1 MKKPIRASKQDVSEL
16 TILRYI
22 INSNTTPER
31 LWPYCADFFF
41 NLTSSHLLVSTSDES
56 CFNVLV
62 RFLLASFNARW
73 FSFGLYDSPAT
84 PSAAAA
90 AAAGAAAAWAGSA
103 AGAQAGWAGAAAAW
117 AAALAAAATAAAAA
131 AAAAAAC
138 VVEETLGCRETELPA
153 IEVLDLL
160 AALAVAEFTVDSWS
174 CISIIWSPRRMVRF
188 KGALP
193 LKKSTT

>member
-1 MKKPIRASKQDVSEL
+1 MESTSCGFASKFMSK
-16 TILRYI
+16 YI
-22 INSNTTPER
+22 INSDTTPER
-31 LWPYCADFFF
+31 LWPFCAD
-41 NLTSSHLLVSTSDES
+41 LTSSHLLVSTSDES

-90 AAAGAAAAWAGSA
+90 TGAADGAGSA

-117 AAALAAAATAAAAA
+117 AAALAAAATAAAA

>member
-41 NLTSSHLLVSTSDES
+41 NLTSSHLLVITSDES

-62 RFLLASFNARW
+62 RFLLASLNARW

-84 PSAAAA
+84 PSAVG
-90 AAAGAAAAWAGSA
+90 AAGAAWAGAGSA

-117 AAALAAAATAAAAA
+117 AAALAAAAATAA

-153 IEVLDLL
+153 IEVLDLF
-160 AALAVAEFTVDSWS
+160 AALAVAEFTVDNWS
-174 CISIIWSPRRMVRF
+174 CISIMWSPRRMVRF

>member
-1 MKKPIRASKQDVSEL
+1 MDYNVLKREQVKLFYQLKL
-16 TILRYI
+16 HFL
-22 INSNTTPER
+22 
-31 LWPYCADFFF
+31 AD
-41 NLTSSHLLVSTSDES
+41 LTSSHLLVSTSDES

-90 AAAGAAAAWAGSA
+90 TGAAAGAGSA

-117 AAALAAAATAAAAA
+117 AAALAAAATAAAA

-160 AALAVAEFTVDSWS
+160 AALAVAEFTVDSCS

>member
-84 PSAAAA
+84 PSAAA
-90 AAAGAAAAWAGSA
+90 GAAVWAGAGSA

-117 AAALAAAATAAAAA
+117 AAALAAAAATAA

-153 IEVLDLL
+153 IEVLDLF
-160 AALAVAEFTVDSWS
+160 AALAVAEFTVDNWS
-174 CISIIWSPRRMVRF
+174 CISIMWSPRRMVRF

>member
-84 PSAAAA
+84 PSAAG
-90 AAAGAAAAWAGSA
+90 AAGAAWAGAGSA

-117 AAALAAAATAAAAA
+117 AAAALAAAATAAAAA
-131 AAAAAAC
+131 AAAF

-153 IEVLDLL
+153 IEVLDLF
-160 AALAVAEFTVDSWS
+160 AALAVAEFTVDNWS
-174 CISIIWSPRRMVRF
+174 CISIMWSPRRMVRF

>member
-84 PSAAAA
+84 PSAAG
-90 AAAGAAAAWAGSA
+90 AAGAAWAGAGSA

-117 AAALAAAATAAAAA
+117 AAAALAAAATAA

-153 IEVLDLL
+153 IEVLDLF
-160 AALAVAEFTVDSWS
+160 AALAVAEFTVDNWS
-174 CISIIWSPRRMVRF
+174 CISIMWSPRRMVRF

>member
-1 MKKPIRASKQDVSEL
+1 
-16 TILRYI
+16 
-22 INSNTTPER
+22 
-31 LWPYCADFFF
+31 
-41 NLTSSHLLVSTSDES
+41 
-56 CFNVLV
+56 
-62 RFLLASFNARW
+62 
-73 FSFGLYDSPAT
+73 
-84 PSAAAA
+84 
-90 AAAGAAAAWAGSA
+90 
-103 AGAQAGWAGAAAAW
+103 
-117 AAALAAAATAAAAA
+117 
-131 AAAAAAC
+131 

>member
-1 MKKPIRASKQDVSEL
+1 MKKPICASKQDVSEL

-90 AAAGAAAAWAGSA
+90 AGAAWAGAGSA

-117 AAALAAAATAAAAA
+117 AAALAAAAATAA

-153 IEVLDLL
+153 IEVLDLF

-174 CISIIWSPRRMVRF
+174 CISIMWSPRRMVRF

>member
-84 PSAAAA
+84 PSAAG
-90 AAAGAAAAWAGSA
+90 AAGTAWAGAGSA

-117 AAALAAAATAAAAA
+117 AAAALAAAATAA

-153 IEVLDLL
+153 IEVLDLF
-160 AALAVAEFTVDSWS
+160 AALAVAEFTVDNWS
-174 CISIIWSPRRMVRF
+174 CISIMWSPRRMVRF

>member
-1 MKKPIRASKQDVSEL
+1 M
-16 TILRYI
+16 
-22 INSNTTPER
+22 
-31 LWPYCADFFF
+31 
-41 NLTSSHLLVSTSDES
+41 
-56 CFNVLV
+56 V

-90 AAAGAAAAWAGSA
+90 AAGAAAVAGSA

-131 AAAAAAC
+131 AAAC
-138 VVEETLGCRETELPA
+138 VVEETLGCREPELPA

>member
-1 MKKPIRASKQDVSEL
+1 M
-16 TILRYI
+16 
-22 INSNTTPER
+22 
-31 LWPYCADFFF
+31 
-41 NLTSSHLLVSTSDES
+41 
-56 CFNVLV
+56 V

-90 AAAGAAAAWAGSA
+90 AGAAWAGAGSA

-117 AAALAAAATAAAAA
+117 AAALAAAAATAA

>member
-1 MKKPIRASKQDVSEL
+1 MKKPIHASKQDVSEL

-84 PSAAAA
+84 PSAAG
-90 AAAGAAAAWAGSA
+90 AAGAAWAGAGSA
-103 AGAQAGWAGAAAAW
+103 AGAQAGWAGVAAAW
-117 AAALAAAATAAAAA
+117 AAAALAAAATAA

-153 IEVLDLL
+153 IEVLDLF
-160 AALAVAEFTVDSWS
+160 AALAVAEFTVDNWS
-174 CISIIWSPRRMVRF
+174 CISIMWSPRRMVRF

>member
-1 MKKPIRASKQDVSEL
+1 MKKPICASKQDVSEL

-84 PSAAAA
+84 PSAAG
-90 AAAGAAAAWAGSA
+90 AAGAAWAGAGSA

-117 AAALAAAATAAAAA
+117 AAAALAAAATAAAAA
-131 AAAAAAC
+131 AAAF

-153 IEVLDLL
+153 IEVLDLF
-160 AALAVAEFTVDSWS
+160 AALAVAEFTVDNWS
-174 CISIIWSPRRMVRF
+174 CISIMWSPRRMVRF

>member
-1 MKKPIRASKQDVSEL
+1 MESTSCGVASEF
-16 TILRYI
+16 TIKYI

-31 LWPYCADFFF
+31 LWPYCADLSF

-90 AAAGAAAAWAGSA
+90 AAGA
-103 AGAQAGWAGAAAAW
+103 AGAGSTAGAQVCWAGAAAAW
-117 AAALAAAATAAAAA
+117 AAALAAAATAA